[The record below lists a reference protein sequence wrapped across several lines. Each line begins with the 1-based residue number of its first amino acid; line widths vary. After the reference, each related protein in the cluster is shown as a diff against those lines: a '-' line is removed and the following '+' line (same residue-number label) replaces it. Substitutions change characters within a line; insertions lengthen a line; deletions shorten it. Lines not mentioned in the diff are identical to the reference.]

1 MKGGLVKASLGHSV
15 RLRRLFRGGGHHV
28 LVVPLDHT
36 VTDGPV
42 AQGGPMS
49 GLLSQV
55 CANGADAVVLHKGD
69 TRQLRPHWLSTTS
82 LIVHLSASTG
92 LALDP
97 DAKVLVTTVAEA
109 LRLGA
114 DAVSVHVNLGSEHES
129 QQLRDLASVADD
141 CDRWN
146 VPLLAM
152 VYPRGPRID
161 DPGDADL
168 IAHAVTLAAALG
180 ADIVKTACPRSMKDL
195 AEITRSSPIPVLIA
209 GGPVQPDGDALAAHV
224 ADVMRAGAAG
234 VATGRNIFQA
244 ADPGAMTRRLADVVH
259 APHHDSTSD
268 ENHSWQEP
276 SA

>member
-1 MKGGLVKASLGHSV
+1 VKASLGHAV
-15 RLRRLFRGGGHHV
+15 RYRRLFRGGGHHL

-36 VTDGPV
+36 VSDGPV
-42 AQGGPMS
+42 VTGAPMG

-92 LALDP
+92 LSPDP
-97 DAKVLVTTVAEA
+97 DAKVLVTSVVEA
-109 LRLGA
+109 LQLGA
-114 DAVSVHVNLGSEHES
+114 DAVSVHLNLGSDHEA
-129 QQLRDLASVADD
+129 QQVKDLASVAAD

-161 DPGDADL
+161 DPVDADL
-168 IAHAVTLAAALG
+168 VARAVALAAALG

-209 GGPVQPDGDALAAHV
+209 GGPFQPDGEALVAHV

-244 ADPGAMTRRLADVVH
+244 EDPGAMTRRLATVLH
-259 APHHDSTSD
+259 TPHHDSTS
-268 ENHSWQEP
+268 EANRSWQEL
-276 SA
+276 A

>member
-1 MKGGLVKASLGHSV
+1 VHPPYLGRVNASLGHSV
-15 RLRRLFRGGGHHV
+15 RLRRLFRGGGHRM

-42 AQGGPMS
+42 VAGGPMS

-55 CANGADAVVLHKGD
+55 CANGADAVVLH

-92 LALDP
+92 LGPDP
-97 DAKVLVTTVAEA
+97 DAKVLVASVEEA

-114 DAVSVHVNLGSEHES
+114 DAVSVHVNLGSDHEAR
-129 QQLRDLASVADD
+129 QLRDLASVADD

-146 VPLLAM
+146 LPLLAM

-161 DPGDADL
+161 DPVDPDL
-168 IAHAVTLAAALG
+168 VAHAVALAAALG
-180 ADIVKTACPRSMKDL
+180 ADIVKTACPSSMKDL

-209 GGPVQPDGDALAAHV
+209 GGAFQPDVDALTAHV

-244 ADPGAMTRRLADVVH
+244 ADPGAMTRRLATVIH
-259 APHHDSTSD
+259 APHQST
-268 ENHSWQEP
+268 
-276 SA
+276 